1 MIDDIFPIVL
11 KDLVPQN
18 GCFHCNALLAPP
30 SGHFAFIVLWLTL
43 SISWHDVGKSDRNVN
58 SPCWHIVWRVCDW
71 VGNQRNFIITQFTRS
86 LIALCRI
93 VHFLLNSLVI
103 NVFQLARDHMWQ
115 VSHLATYGDSS
126 GISGIQ
132 SKILISPVASTV
144 RESQKETA
152 EEKKKNWKNV
162 GGAAFHQMGKSIC
175 VFYA

>member
-1 MIDDIFPIVL
+1 MCSSQLETTCDI
-11 KDLVPQN
+11 
-18 GCFHCNALLAPP
+18 
-30 SGHFAFIVLWLTL
+30 
-43 SISWHDVGKSDRNVN
+43 
-58 SPCWHIVWRVCDW
+58 
-71 VGNQRNFIITQFTRS
+71 
-86 LIALCRI
+86 
-93 VHFLLNSLVI
+93 
-103 NVFQLARDHMWQ
+103 

-175 VFYA
+175 GFYA